1 MSLDLGENTL
11 FLVTLNLS
19 SVMLL
24 GSSSLS
30 MCLYST
36 LHLFIRYYSSLALLH
51 SVSATADFSL
61 SLVVSEISS
70 HCCQSA
76 CSLIWLLGFPLC
88 YRSAGLLVI
97 CCYRNKLKFRLENEP
112 TQKHWKLGA
121 CSKVYP
127 DVKIPDS
134 SAEIN
139 MFTIL
144 DNNDLGLYVSP

>member
-76 CSLIWLLGFPLC
+76 VHTGHMIVRVFSVCMIVGSTLQ
-88 YRSAGLLVI
+88 Y
-97 CCYRNKLKFRLENEP
+97 
-112 TQKHWKLGA
+112 
-121 CSKVYP
+121 KV
-127 DVKIPDS
+127 
-134 SAEIN
+134 A
-139 MFTIL
+139 
-144 DNNDLGLYVSP
+144 